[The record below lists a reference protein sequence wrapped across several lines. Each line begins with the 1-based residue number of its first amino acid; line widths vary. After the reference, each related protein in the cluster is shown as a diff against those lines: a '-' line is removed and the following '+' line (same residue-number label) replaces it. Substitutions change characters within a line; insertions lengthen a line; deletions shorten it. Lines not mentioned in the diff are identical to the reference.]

1 MDTRDDAL
9 PRLIAAVFGT
19 ALLTGA
25 VAQRRTARRVARGTG
40 SERFVRTDNGNTI
53 AYRFRR
59 TPRPALA
66 TDPVVVLLPD
76 LGDTVERWSAVE
88 DELGDDF
95 SVLAANRAGYG
106 RSRFGSTAAFTLDLL
121 VKDTA
126 DLLRV
131 TCGGRRVVLVGHGL
145 GGLLALRAAADAPQ
159 LVDGVMVIDPR
170 YPGELHRSK
179 LLRSLSE
186 QTGFGFTLMPQSL
199 RSGLSP
205 LLMAPPWIE
214 QVPRRMRSLCLD
226 QYRAAS
232 TWTAAEREWRAA
244 HRELAEPGTMPRV
257 PVPVSL
263 LMSSPRNA
271 ESLAYQEMHAELMD
285 LPGSAGTTVLDDIR
299 RETVPYQE
307 GAKKIAHGTR
317 RFLHDLYEA
326 EADR

>member
-9 PRLIAAVFGT
+9 PRLITAVLGT

-25 VAQRRTARRVARGTG
+25 VAQRRTARRAARGTG
-40 SERFVRTDNGNTI
+40 AERFVRTGSGSTI

-66 TDPVVVLLPD
+66 TDPVVMLLPD

-88 DELGDDF
+88 AALGEDF
-95 SVLAANRAGYG
+95 SVLVANRAGYG
-106 RSRFGSTAAFTLDLL
+106 RSRLGSTAAFTLALL
-121 VKDTA
+121 VEDTV
-126 DLLRV
+126 DLVRV
-131 TCGGRRVVLVGHGL
+131 TCEGRRVVLVGHGL
-145 GGLLALRAAADAPQ
+145 GGLLALRAAADAPG
-159 LVDGVMVIDPR
+159 LVDGVVVIDPR

-186 QTGFGFTLMPQSL
+186 QTGFGFTLMPRSL
-199 RSGLSP
+199 RCGLSP
-205 LLMAPPWIE
+205 LLLPPPWID
-214 QVPRRMRSLCLD
+214 QVPRRVRSLCLD

-244 HRELAEPGTMPRV
+244 HRELTEPATIPKV

-263 LMSSPRNA
+263 LMSSPRTA

-285 LPGSAGTTVLDDIR
+285 LPGFAGTTVLDDVR
-299 RETVPYQE
+299 REAVPYEE
-307 GAKKIAHGTR
+307 GAKGIVHGTQ
-317 RFLHDLYEA
+317 RFLHALYEV